1 MCSSC
6 NSSKNNRFT
15 KSDVDEL
22 IRIEESGEQVISWHS
37 QAIWDAIKHTIKN
50 DADAKFASSVMAK
63 CHQNVL
69 NILSIIYKKTGRDFL
84 MRYLHPEYSLVDY
97 RFENVDLLHLDNLK
111 IIPTPLDSK
120 NKRKNQERYVRIAFE
135 SLEEFSTKKNRK
147 NYFIIDEN
155 SKELNPIITAIMSAE
170 HDMADKL
177 LRQLIQR
184 VSNSILEKETDE
196 RIFG

>member
-1 MCSSC
+1 
-6 NSSKNNRFT
+6 
-15 KSDVDEL
+15 
-22 IRIEESGEQVISWHS
+22 
-37 QAIWDAIKHTIKN
+37 
-50 DADAKFASSVMAK
+50 MAK

-97 RFENVDLLHLDNLK
+97 RFENVDLLHLNNLK

-147 NYFIIDEN
+147 NYFRFL
-155 SKELNPIITAIMSAE
+155 S
-170 HDMADKL
+170 
-177 LRQLIQR
+177 
-184 VSNSILEKETDE
+184 V
-196 RIFG
+196 

>member
-1 MCSSC
+1 
-6 NSSKNNRFT
+6 
-15 KSDVDEL
+15 
-22 IRIEESGEQVISWHS
+22 
-37 QAIWDAIKHTIKN
+37 
-50 DADAKFASSVMAK
+50 MAK

-97 RFENVDLLHLDNLK
+97 RFENVDLLHLNNLK

-184 VSNSILEKETDE
+184 VSNKGYSCKMQLLHHFFTYYT
-196 RIFG
+196 